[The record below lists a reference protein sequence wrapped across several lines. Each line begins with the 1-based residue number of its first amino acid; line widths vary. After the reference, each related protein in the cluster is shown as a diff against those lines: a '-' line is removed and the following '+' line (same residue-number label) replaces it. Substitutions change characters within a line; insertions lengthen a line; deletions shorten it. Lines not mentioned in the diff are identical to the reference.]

1 MSTYDKIKTEI
12 RILDYAKEIGLHPK
26 MIGSKY
32 YTLIEHDSVR
42 IDSIKNIF
50 YQNSTGARGSVIDFA
65 LTFTS
70 LSIQEVLSDFEKR
83 VYNGNTKNYDKSKFN
98 ADNVCE
104 STSIK
109 KHLVLPRKDVNM
121 KNVFAYLMQQRMI
134 DKDIISEMVHR
145 KMLYQDQ
152 RKNCVFVSYKNKEA
166 VFATIRGTN
175 TYKRYVGDA
184 KGCDYSHS
192 FFINNNA
199 DKLLI
204 TESVIDAM
212 SKMELFKMAGVD
224 YHLYNYLV
232 LSGTGKFES
241 ALKYHINTKKYDEI
255 RICTDNDS
263 AGLLC
268 AINIDKFLYNN
279 NFQGKIIKD
288 LPRYK
293 DINDDLKKIKGE
305 SKGE

>member
-12 RILDYAKEIGLHPK
+12 RIIDYAAEIGLHPK
-26 MIGSKY
+26 MIGTKY
-32 YTLIEHDSVR
+32 YTLTEHDSVR
-42 IDSIKNIF
+42 IDPVKNIF
-50 YQNSTGARGSVIDFA
+50 FQNSTGARGSIIDFA

-70 LSIQEVLSDFEKR
+70 LTLSDILSDFEKR
-83 VYNGNTKNYDKSKFN
+83 VYNSNNVTSDFE
-98 ADNVCE
+98 DNKVLKYE
-104 STSIK
+104 FQMPLK

-121 KNVFAYLMQQRMI
+121 KNVFAYLIKQRLI
-134 DKDIISEMVHR
+134 DKDIVSEMVNR

-152 RKNCVFVSYKNKEA
+152 RKNCVFVSYENKKA

-175 TYKRYVGDA
+175 TYKKYVGDA

-192 FFINNNA
+192 FFIDNRA

-212 SKMELFKMAGVD
+212 SKMELFKMGGVD

-232 LSGTGKFES
+232 LAGTGKFEA
-241 ALKYHINTKKYDEI
+241 ALKYHTQKRQYEEI

-268 AINIDKFLYNN
+268 AINIDKYLFDN
-279 NFQGKIIKD
+279 NFNGTIIKD
-288 LPRYK
+288 LPKYK
-293 DINDDLKKIKGE
+293 DVNDDLKNIKGE
-305 SKGE
+305 REG

>member
-12 RILDYAKEIGLHPK
+12 RILDYAAEIGLHPK
-26 MIGSKY
+26 MIGTKY
-32 YTLIEHDSVR
+32 YTLKEHDSVR
-42 IDSIKNIF
+42 IDPIKNIF
-50 YQNSTGARGSVIDFA
+50 FQNSTGARGSIIDFA

-70 LSIQEVLSDFEKR
+70 LPLGEILADFEKR
-83 VYNGNTKNYDKSKFN
+83 VYSGNNVKKEIIDKKFVK
-98 ADNVCE
+98 DE
-104 STSIK
+104 SQMPAEK
-109 KHLVLPRKDVNM
+109 LLVLPRKDVNM
-121 KNVFAYLMQQRMI
+121 KNVFAYLIKQRMI
-134 DKDIISEMVHR
+134 DKDIVGEMVHR

-175 TYKRYVGDA
+175 TYKKYVGDA

-192 FFINNNA
+192 FFIDNRA

-212 SKMELFKMAGVD
+212 SKMELFKMASVD

-232 LSGTGKFES
+232 IAGTGKFEA
-241 ALKYHINTKKYDEI
+241 ALKYHINKRNYEEI

-279 NFQGKIIKD
+279 KFKGKIIKD

-293 DINDDLKKIKGE
+293 DVNDDLKNIKGKRE
-305 SKGE
+305 D